1 MQNSQKLTFN
11 LKFRDDAA
19 QYFALLDFMQKS
31 KIKFAVVNQDHLR
44 IVEFNERFTEAV
56 DVFMQNDDVNTFAK
70 SFAQASGARVAL
82 A

>member
-19 QYFALLDFMQKS
+19 QYFALLDFLQKS
-31 KIKFAVVNQDHLR
+31 RIKFAIVNQDHLR
-44 IVEFNERFTEAV
+44 IVEYNERFANAI
-56 DVFMQNDDVNTFAK
+56 DIFMQNDDVNSFAK
-70 SFAQASGARVAL
+70 SFAQASGARVAF

>member
-19 QYFALLDFMQKS
+19 QYFALLDFLQKS
-31 KIKFAVVNQDHLR
+31 KIKFAITNRDHLR
-44 IVEFNERFTEAV
+44 IVEYNERFADTI
-56 DVFMQNDDVNTFAK
+56 DMFMQNDDVNSFAK
-70 SFAQASGARVAL
+70 SFAQASGARIAL